1 MNAEGTLDFRNDIRS
16 VFTVSELTEGIGL
29 AIEVAFP
36 GFLHVEGEISN
47 LKESS
52 SGHAYF
58 TLKDSSSQIRG
69 VFFRGHRRNDRFLPR
84 DGDQVLATGRLTL
97 YRPRG
102 EYQIVV
108 HAMEPA
114 GIGKF
119 FLEFRRV
126 QRKLQ
131 EEGLLQPDRKRP
143 LPSYPFKIALVTSLQ
158 GAVVW
163 DFLRIAELR
172 NPSVSVVILPVRVQ
186 GEGAVE
192 DIVEAFSHRVPRLEG
207 IDAVVLARGG
217 GSVEDLW
224 PFNSELLART
234 LLSCPVPVISA
245 VGHETNVTIADLV
258 SDLRVATPSEAAE
271 KLVPHS
277 GELLRRIRGALE
289 RLERHI
295 ASEIRQER
303 LRFLRARDRI
313 FLWPHRVSPYYQRQ
327 ERNERRLVSILERKN
342 HALSIEIR
350 EIRRRL
356 QEAVFNLLR
365 QKRAVLE
372 KTVRRVRTPYA
383 LYVLKR
389 ERQDV
394 VQGRLGEIISRTLS
408 LSVRNQRCF
417 QDNLVRLM
425 ENRLAA
431 HQAIHRNL
439 TERLHAATPF
449 SALEKGFA
457 ILFHAHDRTLVSPAR
472 LPHPGELLLARIPG
486 FEIGLEVRSVGPW
499 KGEGG

>member
-1 MNAEGTLDFRNDIRS
+1 MKSEGILDFQNEIRS

-29 AIEVAFP
+29 AIEGAFP

-69 VFFRGHRRNDRFLPR
+69 VFFRGQRRNDRFLPR
-84 DGDQVLATGRLTL
+84 EGDLVLATGRLAL

-102 EYQIVV
+102 DYQIVV

-114 GIGKF
+114 GVGKF

-131 EEGLLQPDRKRP
+131 EEGLLQPDRKRTLP
-143 LPSYPFKIALVTSLQ
+143 LYPRKIALMTSLQ

-163 DFLRIAELR
+163 DFLRIAESR
-172 NPSVSVVILPVRVQ
+172 NPSVSIVILPVRVQ
-186 GEGAVE
+186 GDGAVD
-192 DIVEAFSHRVPRLEG
+192 DIVEAFSQRIPRLEVL
-207 IDAVVLARGG
+207 DAVVVARGG
-217 GSVEDLW
+217 GSIEDLW
-224 PFNSELLART
+224 PFNSERLART
-234 LLSCPVPVISA
+234 ILSCPVPVVSA

-277 GELLRRIRGALE
+277 GELQRRIRGAFE
-289 RLERHI
+289 RLAHNIVNEFRR
-295 ASEIRQER
+295 EN
-303 LRFLRARDRI
+303 LRFFRARDRI
-313 FLWPHRVSPYYQRQ
+313 FLWPHQIHSFHQRR
-327 ERNERRLVSILERKN
+327 ERSERRLISILERKS
-342 HALSIEIR
+342 HAFSIEYQETR
-350 EIRRRL
+350 QWL
-356 QEAVFNLLR
+356 QKSVFHLLR
-365 QKRAVLE
+365 QKWALLE
-372 KTVRRVRTPYA
+372 KTAPRLKTPYA

-389 ERQDV
+389 ERQESL
-394 VQGRLGEIISRTLS
+394 QRCLQESISKGLSHSFRVHGSLEYTLS
-408 LSVRNQRCF
+408 RSIK
-417 QDNLVRLM
+417 
-425 ENRLAA
+425 NRLESYRSL
-431 HQAIHRNL
+431 HRTL

-457 ILFHAHDRTLVSPAR
+457 ILFHEHDRTLVSPAR
-472 LPHPGELLLARIPG
+472 LPHAGEFLLARIPG
-486 FEIGLEVRSVGPW
+486 FEIGLEVRSIDAW